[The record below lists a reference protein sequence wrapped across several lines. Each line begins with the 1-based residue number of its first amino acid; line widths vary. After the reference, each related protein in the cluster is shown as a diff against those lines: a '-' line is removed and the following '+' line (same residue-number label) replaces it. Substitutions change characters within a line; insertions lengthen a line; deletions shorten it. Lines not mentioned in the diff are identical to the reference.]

1 MFPITT
7 KVYRSRLNSRICE
20 HATGQQR
27 PRAGCGRSAIDYD
40 SVLGLSRRRM
50 KRISAPEFRGKIC
63 TYLGFPF
70 IRAGAGVLL
79 LCLSVFVWEQSAGR
93 LLAADP
99 LRHFLRTSSTTCPPA
114 FRLATLRG
122 GEGGLPLETDRPVII
137 HFFATWCEPCRAEI
151 ATLEKFYEAREGKFD
166 VLAVSVGEV
175 PPRVR
180 AFFKDTAVT
189 FPVLLDADRAVTKT
203 WSVQTLPTSIVLDA
217 KLRPILTATGEL
229 DWASATVQSEVND
242 QLNTNL
248 GSRSAEC
255 TKEHAK

>member
-1 MFPITT
+1 MI
-7 KVYRSRLNSRICE
+7 
-20 HATGQQR
+20 
-27 PRAGCGRSAIDYD
+27 
-40 SVLGLSRRRM
+40 
-50 KRISAPEFRGKIC
+50 
-63 TYLGFPF
+63 
-70 IRAGAGVLL
+70 
-79 LCLSVFVWEQSAGR
+79 VWELSAGR
-93 LLAADP
+93 LLAAEP
-99 LRHFLRTSSTTCPPA
+99 LRHFVRTSSTTCPPA

-122 GEGGLPLETDRPVII
+122 GEGGLPLATDRPVII

-151 ATLEKFYEAREGKFD
+151 ATLEKFYNARKGRFD

-180 AFFKDTAVT
+180 AFFKDTPVT

-229 DWASATVQSEVND
+229 DWACDTVQSEIDN
-242 QLNTNL
+242 QLNTDPS
-248 GSRSAEC
+248 SRSAEC